1 MASTSTDQI
10 RGARSSLGFKA
21 PCATAAS
28 SNITL
33 SGEQTIAGVTT
44 DESRVLVYGQS
55 TGADNGI
62 YVSGAGDWVRA
73 PDFDGNS
80 DVVTGTIVRVH
91 SGTNK
96 GYYEVT
102 TSGTITIGTTG
113 IAFAQVTASATG
125 NPSSDDGEALGVAG
139 ASKARW
145 SDLYLA
151 DSGVIYMGDSG
162 AIMLTQTK
170 DTGGTRLNIDGDDAN
185 ADLRLTSKRIL
196 DTGRIGDS
204 GFVAK
209 HHDDVLRADTGRAL
223 FRGYIMN
230 DSGFDHG
237 TDDSGT
243 LVFNP
248 LKGQLQ
254 RAILGGAT
262 HVGPDTG
269 TTYALVA
276 WVKNN
281 AAASN
286 TLDTAKFTVVTGD
299 TYDNDTGDNY
309 LFDIRKIGAFSH
321 LHITALQ

>member
-21 PCATAAS
+21 PCATAAA
-28 SNITL
+28 SNLTL
-33 SGEQTIAGVTT
+33 TGEQTVAGVATS
-44 DESRVLVYGQS
+44 ESRVLVYGQTDS
-55 TGADNGI
+55 TENGI
-62 YVSGAGDWVRA
+62 YVSGAGDWERA

-80 DVVTGTIVRVH
+80 DVAKGTIVRVH

-102 TSGTITIGTTG
+102 VADPITIGTTG
-113 IAFAQVTASATG
+113 ITFAQVTATAAG
-125 NPSSDDGEALGVAG
+125 QPSTDDGEALGVAG

-162 AIMLTQTK
+162 AITLTQTK
-170 DTGGTRLNIDGDDAN
+170 DTGGTRLNIAGDDDN
-185 ADLRLTSKRIL
+185 ADLRLTGKRIL

-209 HHDDVLRADTGRAL
+209 HHADVLRADTGTIL
-223 FRGYIMN
+223 LRGFIMN
-230 DSGFDHG
+230 DSGYDHG

-286 TLDTAKFTVVTGD
+286 TLDTTGFTAVTGD

-321 LHITALQ
+321 LHITSLQ

>member
-21 PCATAAS
+21 PCTTAAA

-33 SGEQTIAGVTT
+33 SGEQTVAGVAT
-44 DESRVLVYGQS
+44 DESRVLVYGQTDS
-55 TGADNGI
+55 TENGI
-62 YVSGAGDWVRA
+62 YVSGDGDWARA
-73 PDFDGNS
+73 PDFDGAS
-80 DVVTGTIVRVH
+80 DVAKGTIVRVH

-96 GYYEVT
+96 GYWEVT
-102 TSGTITIGTTG
+102 ASDPITVGTTG
-113 IAFAQVTASATG
+113 ISFSQVTASATG
-125 NPSSDDGEALGVAG
+125 NPSSDGGEALGVVG
-139 ASKARW
+139 AAKARW
-145 SDLYLA
+145 AALYLT
-151 DSGVIYMGDSG
+151 DSGTVYMGDSG
-162 AIMLTQTK
+162 AITLSQTK
-170 DTGGTRLNIDGDDAN
+170 DTGGTRLNIAGDDDN

-209 HHDDVLRADTGRAL
+209 HHDDVVRADTGMAL
-223 FRGYIMN
+223 LRGFIMN
-230 DSGFDHG
+230 DSGYDHG
-237 TDDSGT
+237 TDDTGT

-269 TTYALVA
+269 TTHALVA

-281 AAASN
+281 ATASN
-286 TLDTAKFTVVTGD
+286 TLNTSKFTAVTGD